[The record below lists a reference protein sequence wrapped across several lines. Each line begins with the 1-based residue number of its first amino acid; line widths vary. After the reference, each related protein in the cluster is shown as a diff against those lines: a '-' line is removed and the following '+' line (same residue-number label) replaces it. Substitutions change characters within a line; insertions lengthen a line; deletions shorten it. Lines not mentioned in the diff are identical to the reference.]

1 MSHREHEVVMFA
13 WLQPRPTN
21 ARREPILVTD
31 LDYRKARMRPGALVQ
46 TKREISIRCADGG
59 YLSAER
65 DKPLTTE

>member
-1 MSHREHEVVMFA
+1 
-13 WLQPRPTN
+13 
-21 ARREPILVTD
+21 
-31 LDYRKARMRPGALVQ
+31 MRPGALVQ